1 MRVTDTQ
8 FNSMMSRAMMD
19 NNVSINKV
27 AEQIATGNKIN
38 HLSDDPIASYK
49 LQGLEKTI
57 ASALQSQKNIASV
70 QSGYA
75 QYETYMTSF
84 NDVAMDVSDLLLQ
97 AQNSTLDP
105 EAMAGIVTELEAL
118 KNEALSLLNK
128 QSDGVYLFSGTDVNT
143 PAIETTPPYA
153 FLGNDEQRFT
163 KVDADT
169 TIANNVTAQD
179 MLAGSS
185 EFFNAID
192 AAIAE
197 IKNPTGD
204 YTQTLASAIDV
215 AQSTQRDV
223 MNSVAVLGANDSTL
237 DRMLQNSIDTEH
249 YATTL
254 HSSIQ
259 ELDYVEA
266 LVRLEQSML
275 TLKAAQSTFM
285 TVMNSPTLFDLM

>member
-1 MRVTDTQ
+1 M
-8 FNSMMSRAMMD
+8 
-19 NNVSINKV
+19 
-27 AEQIATGNKIN
+27 
-38 HLSDDPIASYK
+38 
-49 LQGLEKTI
+49 
-57 ASALQSQKNIASV
+57 
-70 QSGYA
+70 
-75 QYETYMTSF
+75 
-84 NDVAMDVSDLLLQ
+84 
-97 AQNSTLDP
+97 
-105 EAMAGIVTELEAL
+105 

-204 YTQTLASAIDV
+204 YTQILASAIDV

-266 LVRLEQSML
+266 SVRLEQSML